1 MSGPPAGANPLLLGV
16 AGEQTYGK
24 NLPPS
29 GSDGGRFFR
38 TFDSGAKPD
47 GGGFFSVRLTRGQT
61 QNKFLQTGGQV
72 EFQSL
77 IQGRPK

>member
-29 GSDGGRFFR
+29 GSDGGRFLHK
-38 TFDSGAKPD
+38 FDREPHLWRRPLPQLVQMGERSSINSIPNKIHH
-47 GGGFFSVRLTRGQT
+47 RMLETRAMV
-61 QNKFLQTGGQV
+61 KF
-72 EFQSL
+72 
-77 IQGRPK
+77 